1 MNKVKMNIEPMEVIR
16 EMERQFPK
24 ELTICAQAVQIR
36 QLQEQ
41 IASEEGQSGNE
52 EAV

>member
-1 MNKVKMNIEPMEVIR
+1 MKIEPVELIR

-24 ELTICAQAVQIR
+24 ELTICVQAVQIR
-36 QLQEQ
+36 MLQEQ
-41 IASEEGQSGNE
+41 IGTDEESVGNE

>member
-1 MNKVKMNIEPMEVIR
+1 MNEMEMNIDPVELIR

-36 QLQEQ
+36 KLQEQ
-41 IASEEGQSGNE
+41 LADEPAEE
-52 EAV
+52 